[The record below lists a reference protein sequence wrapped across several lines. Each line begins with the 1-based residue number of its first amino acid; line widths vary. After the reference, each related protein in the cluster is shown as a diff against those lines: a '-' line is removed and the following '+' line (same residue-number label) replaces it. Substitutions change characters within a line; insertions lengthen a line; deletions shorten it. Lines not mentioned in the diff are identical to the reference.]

1 MPQPLLNL
9 SLTRFYSTDKDQQSE
24 QVRQHTRMAAGAWV
38 TGETLKEQSKATLP
52 EANSDHG
59 NFSQNK
65 GVDKKNA

>member
-1 MPQPLLNL
+1 MATSNDE
-9 SLTRFYSTDKDQQSE
+9 TKEYQSE
-24 QVRQHTRMAAGAWV
+24 GVRQRTRMAAGAWV
-38 TGETLKEQSKATLP
+38 TGETLKEQSKATMP